1 LQNLFSI
8 LKTMEWDDLKY
19 FLAVARSGSL
29 TESGRALRTSPAT
42 VAGRQ
47 TAVVS
52 SIGAPQ
58 LDRRQSGY
66 VLTESGQAIRLRVQD
81 VEDAVLTVERQ
92 ALGRDLRP
100 SGKVRVATTDDI
112 ATLIIAPRMAELRSR
127 FPQITLEI
135 VARQDVANLTRRDA
149 DVALR
154 LARPTHASYLVRKVG
169 QWNLALYAARTYVEA
184 NSLKPGLRDL
194 SKVALI
200 TWTAEGSH
208 FVGGPWLREHARD
221 SAVALTASTRRI
233 HYAACRAGIGAA
245 ILPCVEADRDQE
257 LVRLLPSSRVSS
269 MPLWLVVHRDLART
283 PRVRAV
289 MDFLSEAAAK
299 ASR

>member
-1 LQNLFSI
+1 
-8 LKTMEWDDLKY
+8 MEWDDLKY

-29 TESGRALRTSPAT
+29 TESGRALRTSSAT
-42 VAGRQ
+42 VARRI
-47 TAVVS
+47 AALEHHL
-52 SIGAPQ
+52 GAR
-58 LDRRQSGY
+58 LFDRRQSGY
-66 VLTESGQAIRLRVQD
+66 VLTESGKAIRLRVQD
-81 VEDAVLTVERQ
+81 AEEAVLAVERQ

-112 ATLIIAPRMAELRSR
+112 ATLIVAPQIAELRTR

-135 VARQDVANLTRRDA
+135 IARQDVANLTRRDA

-154 LARPTHASYLVRKVG
+154 LARPTHASYLIRKVG
-169 QWNLALYAARTYVEA
+169 QWNLALYAAKSYVKA
-184 NSLKPGLRDL
+184 NSLRPGLRDV
-194 SKVALI
+194 SKVAFI

-221 SAVALTASTRRI
+221 SVVALTASTRRI
-233 HYAACRAGIGAA
+233 HYAACKAGIGAA
-245 ILPCVEADRDQE
+245 ILPCVEADRDRD
-257 LVRLLPSSRVSS
+257 LVRLLRPSRVSS
-269 MPLWLVVHRDLART
+269 MPIWLVVHRDLART

-289 MDFLSEAAAK
+289 MDFLSQAASK